1 MGIIAWLSEESDE
14 ADLERGERGVD
25 EVKRGKLEKGLST
38 ETQDTRLTCVE
49 DQPDNPLDVGLFTVT
64 TGKLEDALI
73 DQEKKEV
80 ADNPL
85 DLKTPYT
92 ISSRQ
97 REGEG
102 LRVARGES
110 AFLSKSGVLWV
121 NAKIWLSEHF
131 LG

>member
-14 ADLERGERGVD
+14 NDLERGERGDD
-25 EVKRGKLEKGLST
+25 EVKRGKLEKGQST
-38 ETQDTRLTCVE
+38 ETQDTSLTCVE

-80 ADNPL
+80 EDNPL

-92 ISSRQ
+92 VSSRQ

>member
-1 MGIIAWLSEESDE
+1 M
-14 ADLERGERGVD
+14 
-25 EVKRGKLEKGLST
+25 
-38 ETQDTRLTCVE
+38 
-49 DQPDNPLDVGLFTVT
+49 DVGLFTVT
-64 TGKLEDALI
+64 TGKLEDASI

-92 ISSRQ
+92 VSSRQ
-97 REGEG
+97 REGEV
-102 LRVARGES
+102 LRVASGES